1 MGHGPGMHG
10 CVDTR
15 LGVDTKTFMRT
26 PHSHTE
32 YQLDMWQITLAFPAF
47 FGEATELYTSGRIIL
62 LPFGIR
68 TSSNE
73 HSIVQMSLIICPLKA
88 ERAHRFLVSVL
99 RTHSHATKVS
109 FFTSKHGR
117 STFPYVQ
124 GIKVPFRS
132 SKSLYPG
139 SCSGHNVGV

>member
-47 FGEATELYTSGRIIL
+47 FGEEVGMPLADGLEVVPLSPPIFRGASIREFFLAPHTGEL
-62 LPFGIR
+62 
-68 TSSNE
+68 E
-73 HSIVQMSLIICPLKA
+73 
-88 ERAHRFLVSVL
+88 L
-99 RTHSHATKVS
+99 RLQHAPRLS
-109 FFTSKHGR
+109 R
-117 STFPYVQ
+117 S
-124 GIKVPFRS
+124 
-132 SKSLYPG
+132 
-139 SCSGHNVGV
+139 